1 MPFASRV
8 KTSATGPF
16 TDRKTAIVGLTIR
29 ALQELTVARGLIRV
43 GRSLILVRS
52 SLVLFRMGLIKIS
65 SGLVA
70 IRGGLI

>member
-1 MPFASRV
+1 MPSASSV
-8 KTSATGPF
+8 ETSATGPL

-29 ALQELTVARGLIRV
+29 TLRELKVTRGLILV
-43 GRSLILVRS
+43 CRSLIFVRS
-52 SLVLFRMGLIKIS
+52 SLVAIRMGLIKIS